1 MPSKYVTEKRYYQDM
16 KRMRDQ
22 MVDMFLIT
30 AQCLDASPDQSAV
43 EEIRAA
49 FDHILQKQSG
59 GSLPKKPTR
68 PTTHDYQSFCH
79 HLAQVMIERSHHG
92 LDNLSELV
100 EEAQQRHTLDP
111 EREEVPNS
119 TAMQLASGLREGF
132 KVFKDV
138 LGPPAPKPPSLFDE

>member
-1 MPSKYVTEKRYYQDM
+1 MPPKYVTEQRYYKDI
-16 KRMRDQ
+16 KRLRQ
-22 MVDMFLIT
+22 QLVEMFLIT
-30 AQCLDASPDQSAV
+30 AECLDASPDQSAV
-43 EEIRAA
+43 LEIRAA
-49 FDHILQKQSG
+49 FDQLFHSENEEG
-59 GSLPKKPTR
+59 FPRKPSR
-68 PTTHDYQSFCH
+68 PTTHDYKSFCH

-100 EEAQQRHTLDP
+100 EEAQRRHTLDP